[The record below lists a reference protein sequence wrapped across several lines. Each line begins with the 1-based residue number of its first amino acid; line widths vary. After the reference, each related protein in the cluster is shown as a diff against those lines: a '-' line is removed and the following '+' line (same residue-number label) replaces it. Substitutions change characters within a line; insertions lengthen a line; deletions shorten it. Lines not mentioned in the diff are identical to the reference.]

1 MQPPVHTAISVIG
14 GSVVWSITGEPW
26 SMAIAFVSVVLV
38 VVLVDVDYLLY
49 KTNCVSKILHAW
61 EWFLILDLMVV
72 VLGFPWWRIASV
84 VGYGLH
90 IISDQISHDRGKFW
104 YFLSFRVWVLPNRIR
119 KH

>member
-1 MQPPVHTAISVIG
+1 MQAPVHVAISAIG
-14 GSVVWSITGEPW
+14 GLVVWAVTKEPW
-26 SMAIAFVSVVLV
+26 SIPIALGSG
-38 VVLVDVDYLLY
+38 VLVDIDYLVPNRNYPL
-49 KTNCVSKILHAW
+49 KILHAW
-61 EWFLILDLMVV
+61 EWWLMLDLLVV
-72 VLGFPWWRIASV
+72 VLGFPWWGIAAV